1 MAENTSSLNLSEK
14 KSKSLKRI
22 FGGLVGIIVIAV
34 VYFWLRDPIHIPPP
48 PPPPPPPIQGFV
60 ALVPP
65 ISDSLPIGKTFIE
78 GGLSGKP
85 SKKFSAYRSWE
96 TLVKNGTVN
105 DTAAVNSNIKNI
117 LNTALGGEKNGVE
130 VVNVSGIIYYSSNDY
145 SYLDLPDSGVIV
157 VAAAVAAREFSFKTA
172 SSVSKNAAFTA
183 IKKYLPDAQ
192 FSGNGDVT
200 LAASGT
206 GLVVGVKLLK
216 VTKHEID
223 TTTFT
228 IKTPSFQYLD
238 PFKKQYNYIS
248 FSNTIKTSYWQSLD
262 LKFSASHIKLDG
274 SSQIAS
280 LVFCP
285 SDNELLVTGIKNN
298 PVVSIAPDLPN
309 LKMPV
314 RLIGSQIGSQVY
326 LYQIVENYC
335 TYQYNYTGAIKP
347 VPNWKN
353 VKFKGLDGSFRIT
366 SERWSFE
373 MTDKP

>member
-1 MAENTSSLNLSEK
+1 MQQSSPLPEK
-14 KSKSLKRI
+14 KSSSLKRI
-22 FGGLVGIIVIAV
+22 LGGAVGVIAIIGL
-34 VYFWLRDPIHIPPP
+34 YFWFKGPPSLPPI

-65 ISDSLPIGKTFIE
+65 TSDSLPIGKTFIA

-85 SKKFSAYRSWE
+85 TKNFSTYRSWE

-105 DTAAVNSNIKNI
+105 DTITLNSNIKNI
-117 LNTALGGEKNGVE
+117 LNSTLGGEKNGVE

-157 VAAAVAAREFSFKTA
+157 VAAAVAAREFSFKTS
-172 SSVSKNAAFTA
+172 SSVNRNAAFTT
-183 IKKYLPDAQ
+183 IKKYLPDAN
-192 FSGNGDVT
+192 FSENGDIT

-223 TTTFT
+223 TNTIT
-228 IKTPSFQYLD
+228 IKTPNFQYLD

-248 FSNTIKTSYWQSLD
+248 FSNSINTSYWQSLD
-262 LKFSASHIKLDG
+262 LKFSTSHIKQDG
-274 SSQIAS
+274 SSQIVS

-285 SDNELLVTGIKNN
+285 SDNELSVTGLNN
-298 PVVSIAPDLPN
+298 SSVVTIASNLPN

-335 TYQYNYTGAIKP
+335 NYQYNYTGATKP

-353 VKFKGLDGSFRIT
+353 VKFKGLAGSFRIT